1 MSEEEIRQL
10 FSGASKAPIRPK
22 VPVSPVAPRQRPT
35 APPKEAFKKFA
46 ATHMLCPTC
55 KKAMPVRERI
65 MLFLPDG
72 DLYEYKCEACG
83 TAVGTRKAGR
93 S

>member
-10 FSGASKAPIRPK
+10 FSGAPKAPIRPK
-22 VPVSPVAPRQRPT
+22 APVSPVVPRPT
-35 APPKEAFKKFA
+35 APPTETFKKFA
-46 ATHMLCPTC
+46 ATHLLCPTC

-72 DLYEYKCEACG
+72 DLYEYKCGACG

-93 S
+93 A